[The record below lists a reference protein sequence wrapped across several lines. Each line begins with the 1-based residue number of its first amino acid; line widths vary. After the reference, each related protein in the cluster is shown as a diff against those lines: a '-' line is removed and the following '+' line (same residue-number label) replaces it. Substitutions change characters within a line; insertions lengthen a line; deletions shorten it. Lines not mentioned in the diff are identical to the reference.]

1 MLPNPL
7 FVQITYCITLT
18 VGKKLPKLL
27 KLKKNCQKVNMDV
40 YVDENSPSLVTLVVG
55 CSWCYNVLEIGKTL
69 F

>member
-1 MLPNPL
+1 
-7 FVQITYCITLT
+7 

-55 CSWCYNVLEIGKTL
+55 CSWCYSVLEIGKTL